1 MARFFPV
8 PNARRLIGAMT
19 AASLLLV
26 AQPALAASP
35 DDNALTAI
43 DPLQNVTIV
52 AAASPSKLQGKIFQP
67 SDFDTSG
74 PHVAPYAFKLSDPST
89 GKALAVDAT
98 GKLVNPNAIITNQA
112 GTKVKAKDYWD
123 STYELEHLANAQG
136 HSLHENLTKYSIGRL
151 KHGVQSEIASTV
163 KLVDVPDSAVLS
175 PAVSAQ
181 KAESA
186 LPSPTPPPYNSNV
199 PDGSPPP
206 FSGTVTTVSSVG
218 TPEPPPNTLKDGYK
232 SEERKKLKNLPPDA
246 PNPTYKSLT
255 FDKTGGWSGG
265 SPDIAAVALTPY
277 LHAEPKDGNLD
288 VSTGIDLN
296 AYLFGSGAIDIASV
310 ALKVAPPNG
319 SANVTVMGSSIYS
332 HTGYPLKDGKTFTA
346 TFFSVSSNLNP
357 SSSFGITVSG
367 STQGTIGV
375 NYEVTEDT
383 GGSDGPKLAGSLV
396 PFATVAGSMDA
407 SLSAGNLP
415 GTNATISVDAA
426 LTIAKVSLPF
436 ALSMYYRIQ
445 TNRTGT
451 EHTEQNIYACQ
462 ARFVYALSSEM
473 SYTFLSGT
481 ISVALTACVVTL
493 CDVIFNVGV
502 ASYPGFSGNVTI
514 AKFVGDAPAS
524 DVYSDLPEYGYTMPK
539 NGGPYVYS
547 SDDSSGKPAACSA
560 MESKLKIKT
569 LQT

>member
-1 MARFFPV
+1 MARFSAR
-8 PNARRLIGAMT
+8 NARRFIGAIT
-19 AASLLLV
+19 AVSVLLV
-26 AQPALAASP
+26 AQPALAGSP
-35 DDNALTAI
+35 DDDALTAI
-43 DPLQNVTIV
+43 DPLQTGTIV
-52 AAASPSKLQGKIFQP
+52 AAASPSKLQGKSFKP
-67 SDFDTSG
+67 GDFDTSG
-74 PHVAPYAFKLSDPST
+74 PHVAPYAFKLVDPST
-89 GKALAVDAT
+89 GKALPVDAA
-98 GKLVNPNAIITNQA
+98 GKLVHPDTIITNQA
-112 GTKVKAKDYWD
+112 GTKVKASDYWN
-123 STYELEHLANAQG
+123 STYELEHLANNQG
-136 HSLHENLTKYSIGRL
+136 HSLHENLTSYSIGRL
-151 KHGVQSEIASTV
+151 KHGVQSEIASSV
-163 KLVDVPDSAVLS
+163 KLVDVPDTAVLS
-175 PAVSAQ
+175 KGVSTQ
-181 KAESA
+181 KAEAA
-186 LPSPTPPPYNSNV
+186 LPSPTPPPYNSNA
-199 PDGSPPP
+199 PDGTPPP
-206 FSGTVTTVSSVG
+206 FNGTVTTVSSVG
-218 TPEPPPNTLKDGYK
+218 TPEPPPDTLKEGYK
-232 SEERKKLKNLPPDA
+232 SEQRKKLKDAPPDA

-265 SPDIAAVALTPY
+265 SQDIAAVALTPY

-310 ALKVAPPNG
+310 ALKVAPPSG

-332 HTGYPLKDGKTFTA
+332 NSGYPLKDQKTFTA

-357 SSSFGITVSG
+357 SSSFNITVSG
-367 STQGTIGV
+367 SAQGEIGV
-375 NYEVTEDT
+375 DYEVAEDT

-445 TNRTGT
+445 TSRTGT
-451 EHTEQNIYACQ
+451 EHTEHNIYACQ

-473 SYTFLSGT
+473 AYTFLSGT

-493 CDVIFNVGV
+493 CDVIFKVGV

-514 AKFVGDAPAS
+514 AKFVGDSPAS
-524 DVYSDLPEYGYTMPK
+524 DVYSDLPEYGYAMPK
-539 NGGPYVYS
+539 SGGPFAYS

-560 MESKLKIKT
+560 MENKLKIKT
-569 LQT
+569 LKT